1 MPNIVIKECSGSVY
15 EELLPKPSVSTASQ
29 ISYSNSST
37 RISSNNVQGAIDN
50 LFTSVSNRKQMLAG
64 AITDKGILTSKDDTF
79 QTMANNI
86 KLIKTYEISTNQWQK
101 NPNLDLILPFSN
113 IPIDR
118 ILIASTSYSSS
129 YYGVIWLDTSTQK
142 WKARVGR
149 SEYEIGNYTLDGIVQ
164 GSSNYSGSGYIFNS
178 VFVYK

>member
-1 MPNIVIKECSGSVY
+1 
-15 EELLPKPSVSTASQ
+15 
-29 ISYSNSST
+29 
-37 RISSNNVQGAIDN
+37 
-50 LFTSVSNRKQMLAG
+50 
-64 AITDKGILTSKDDTF
+64 
-79 QTMANNI
+79 MANNI

-142 WKARVGR
+142 WKVRVGR
-149 SEYEIGNYTLDGIVQ
+149 SEYVIGNYTLDGIVQ